1 MQLCGSNCTKLIAG
15 VTPSGRSSQSS
26 ASGASASPVYF
37 PSPTAAAG
45 SWLCT
50 APVWRHIPSQLLPL
64 GQLPPSQQ
72 DSGSQP
78 LPSHASPAT
87 RACSTSI
94 AYRVSLH
101 GSLQSCHPGQPVRK
115 ASGLAIFMLI
125 LCHISTH
132 YCVGEASSEAEP
144 ASLQRASLSHISP
157 CSKAVPPGT
166 KPTH

>member
-1 MQLCGSNCTKLIAG
+1 MALHCTSLEA
-15 VTPSGRSSQSS
+15 
-26 ASGASASPVYF
+26 
-37 PSPTAAAG
+37 
-45 SWLCT
+45 
-50 APVWRHIPSQLLPL
+50 HPSQLLPL

-101 GSLQSCHPGQPVRK
+101 SSLQSCHPGQPVRK

-125 LCHISTH
+125 LCHISTR

-144 ASLQRASLSHISP
+144 ASPQRASLSHISP

-166 KPTH
+166 KTTH